1 MFGYFCHVVFSTPSL
16 ARIKPVSILTCGLNE
31 GGGLRPRGCVQ
42 EAPRIFQRCHPP
54 SSDLTS
60 KSTWGQETA
69 SLSLVL
75 QTWEPEDRPSE
86 QLCLMSTYPLLLVL
100 LSPLFSLICWMLN
113 LFGDIYL
120 VGRRA
125 EQLSWSVSSW
135 AYLTS
140 SDNTKPS
147 LDCRF
152 YILFTSGTIFS
163 PFPTSHYTVL
173 GPTRCPCMSLEGSQV
188 ATQSYP
194 EQAWGGV
201 LMRRLLP

>member
-31 GGGLRPRGCVQ
+31 GRGLRPRGCVQ

-75 QTWEPEDRPSE
+75 QTWEPEDCPSE

-125 EQLSWSVSSW
+125 EQLSWSVSPW

-147 LDCRF
+147 LDCWF
-152 YILFTSGTIFS
+152 YILFTSVKRMALFFH
-163 PFPTSHYTVL
+163 PFLLLTTLSL
-173 GPTRCPCMSLEGSQV
+173 GPPAVPACPWRDLKWPLRAILSRHGAVS
-188 ATQSYP
+188 S
-194 EQAWGGV
+194 
-201 LMRRLLP
+201 